1 MDLNHGSITQSLE
14 SEVLQDTL
22 PVNGFLCQE
31 TCSSNH
37 SQAAIVQLLVLHL
50 EEALSVLGHEV
61 EGVETEVAGDVVGLE
76 LSRLV
81 DGVVGG
87 ILPTLLEAE
96 CLGGTDGGHEQG
108 PEDRRHLGDVGDGR
122 AGDLRVEEEGRALHL
137 LTDEETD
144 GGKHGDTA
152 VGQFSLA
159 VAVHGSIVGTLSE
172 AEGVKVDIGSETAGE
187 LADIDG
193 VEGSGG
199 LGGLGRSKGGGGS
212 DESEGGKKE
221 LHC

>member
-1 MDLNHGSITQSLE
+1 MIESLE
-14 SEVLQDTL
+14 SEVLEDAL
-22 PVNGFLCQE
+22 AVNGFLCQE
-31 TCSSNH
+31 PSSSDH
-37 SQAAIVQLLVLHL
+37 GQAAVVQLLVLHL

-96 CLGGTDGGHEQG
+96 CLGGADGGHEQG
-108 PEDRRHLGDVGDGR
+108 PEDRRDLGDVGDGG

-137 LTDEETD
+137 LADEETD
-144 GGKHGDTA
+144 RGEHGDAA
-152 VGQFSLA
+152 VGQFRLA
-159 VAVHGSIVGTLSE
+159 VAVHGCIVGALSE
-172 AEGVKVDIGSETAGE
+172 AEGVKEDIGSETARK

-212 DESEGGKKE
+212 DESERGKKE